1 MGILNV
7 LFIVVVVILFATV
20 GTAMGRARLQKLEAS
35 NKIFLEKYPGAAK
48 VYPYSR
54 ASISSEAVR
63 VHSVEGELPEFF
75 YEAGTSSGIVPA
87 IAAVIANITGNSN
100 TSGFYLKPGIST
112 VEISYY
118 HNRPGIFYKNVTT
131 TTDTVKKELNTEPN
145 KKYRLGFDRKAET
158 FTLEESAG

>member
-7 LFIVVVVILFATV
+7 LFLVAVVIVFAVV
-20 GTAMGRARLQKLEAS
+20 GKYMGQARLQKLKAS
-35 NKIFLEKYPGAAK
+35 NKVFLEKYPDAAK

-75 YEAGTSSGIVPA
+75 YESEASNGIAGIVA
-87 IAAVIANITGNSN
+87 SVIAGITGNGN

-131 TTDTVKKELNTEPN
+131 TTDTVKKELKVDPN
-145 KKYRLGFDRKAET
+145 KKYLLGFDRKAKT
-158 FTLEESAG
+158 FTLEESA